1 MPIII
6 KTSAVQRSLTALW
19 AAEDLERQR
28 RTPMMERTTEA
39 LYKAL
44 TAHPLVL
51 DTNSDLLRETV
62 SLVYAVL
69 TELLEPTYGMCDAGR
84 QAIKDGSDERGIYR
98 RMIWQA
104 DDWRP

>member
-1 MPIII
+1 MPVII
-6 KTSAVQRSLTALW
+6 KTVATQRSLTALW
-19 AAEDLERQR
+19 AAEDLERR
-28 RTPMMERTTEA
+28 RATPMMERTTEA

-44 TAHPLVL
+44 TVHPIRT
-51 DTNSDLLRETV
+51 DTNHDLLTETV

-69 TELLEPTYGMCDAGR
+69 TELLEPTPRMCDAGR
-84 QAIKDGSDERGIYR
+84 QAIMDGSDERGIYR